1 MKKLNIKDFTINIVM
16 YHYVREIKNSK
27 YPNLKG
33 LEFKNFKNQINFF
46 LRNFNIL
53 SDDDFKEILSN
64 KRIPSKPSI
73 ILTFDDGYIDH
84 YKYVYPYLRKKK
96 IYGNFYPPKQVIE
109 NKIVLDVNKIQ
120 FILEKEQN
128 HKKILKEIDTILSKF
143 GEKKISEIDKNK
155 INLKSRYDKK
165 ETVLTKRLLQ
175 YYLPKKIRERI
186 TDILFEKIM
195 DINLKDFSK
204 NLYMNKNN
212 IKEMYSDNMSFG
224 SHGDYHYWLEY
235 LNKEDQKKEIKN
247 SINFFKKNNFNT
259 SSLSVCYP
267 YGSFNKETLKI
278 CKKYNISYAL
288 TTVPGSIN
296 KQNISNNLEYPRY
309 DTNDFPS

>member
-64 KRIPSKPSI
+64 KKIPSKPSI

-120 FILEKEQN
+120 FFLEKEQN

-224 SHGDYHYWLEY
+224 SHGDYHYWLEH
-235 LNKEDQKKEIKN
+235 LNKEEQKKEIKN

-296 KQNISNNLEYPRY
+296 KQNISNNLKYPRY